1 MKVGRPHGLDGSF
14 YVDAPLDKGATVLI
28 GDKEFTVAERKGTDA
43 KPIIR
48 LTGIDDRDAAEALRG
63 KTLTPD
69 PGQRATGNESDNE
82 WLIEELIGCRIEGVG
97 EVTGVLE
104 GMSCDVLEV
113 GDELIPLVTDAVTK
127 VDVENKVIEIDQGFL
142 GL

>member
-14 YVDAPLDKGATVLI
+14 YVDAPVDEGATLRI
-28 GDKEFTVAERKGTDA
+28 GEREFTVAERKGTDK

-48 LTGIDDRDAAEALRG
+48 LEGVDDRDAAESLRG
-63 KTLTPD
+63 ETLIPTSDERP
-69 PGQRATGNESDNE
+69 ATSDGE
-82 WLIEELIGCRIEGVG
+82 WPIEDLIGCRIEGLG
-97 EVTGVLE
+97 QVTGVLE

-113 GDELIPLVTDAVTK
+113 GDDLIPLVTDAVTK
-127 VDVENKVIEIDQGFL
+127 VDVENKVIDVNREFL

>member
-14 YVDAPLDKGATVLI
+14 HVDAPLETGATVRI
-28 GDKEFTVAERKGTDA
+28 GDEEFTVAERKGTDA

-48 LTGIDDRDAAEALRG
+48 LTGIDDRDAAQALRG
-63 KTLTPD
+63 ETLTTSD
-69 PGQRATGNESDNE
+69 QRPATSDEGE

-113 GDELIPLVTDAVTK
+113 GNELIPLVTDAVTR
-127 VDVENKVIEIDQGFL
+127 VDVENKVIEVNREFL

>member
-14 YVDAPLDKGATVLI
+14 YVDAPVDEGAMVQI
-28 GDKEFTVAERKGTDA
+28 GDEEFTVVERKGTDA

-48 LTGIDDRDAAEALRG
+48 LSGIDNRDAVEALRG
-63 KTLTPD
+63 EELTADAEP
-69 PGQRATGNESDNE
+69 PGDDE
-82 WLIEELIGCRIEGVG
+82 WLVEDLVGCRIDGIG

-113 GDELIPLVTDAVTK
+113 GDELIPLVTDAVTR
-127 VDVENKVIEIDQGFL
+127 VDVEKKVIEVNREFL

>member
-1 MKVGRPHGLDGSF
+1 VKVGRPHGLDGSF
-14 YVDAPLDKGATVLI
+14 YVDGPIDEGATVVI
-28 GDKEFTVAERKGTDA
+28 GDNEFTVVARKGTDA

-48 LTGIDDRDAAEALRG
+48 LTGIENRDAAEALRG
-63 KTLTPD
+63 ETLSPTSDERP
-69 PGQRATGNESDNE
+69 ATSDDE
-82 WLIEELIGCRIEGVG
+82 WPIEDLIGCRIEGVG

-113 GDELIPLVTDAVTK
+113 GDELIPLVTDAVTG
-127 VDVENKVIEIDQGFL
+127 VDVENKVIQVNREFL

>member
-14 YVDAPLDKGATVLI
+14 YVDGPVDEGATVRI
-28 GDKEFTVAERKGTDA
+28 GDRDYTVAERKGTDA

-48 LTGIDDRDAAEALRG
+48 LDGVDDRAAAEALRG
-63 KTLTPD
+63 ERLTPGD
-69 PGQRATGNESDNE
+69 RQLETGNDE
-82 WLIEELIGCRIEGVG
+82 WLVDDLVGCRIEGVG

-113 GDELIPLVTDAVTK
+113 GDELIPLVTDAVTN
-127 VDVENKVIEIDQGFL
+127 VDVDNKVIEVNREFL

>member
-14 YVDAPLDKGATVLI
+14 YVDGPLEEGAAVRI
-28 GDKEFTVAERKGTDA
+28 GEREFTVAERKGTDE

-48 LTGIDDRDAAEALRG
+48 LAGIDNRDAAESLRG
-63 KTLTPD
+63 EMLTAASTEPLGD
-69 PGQRATGNESDNE
+69 DE
-82 WLIEELIGCRIEGVG
+82 WLVEDLVGCRIEGVG
-97 EVTGVLE
+97 EVSAVLE

-113 GDELIPLVTDAVTK
+113 GAELIPLVSDAVTR
-127 VDVENKVIEIDQGFL
+127 VDIEKKVIEVDREFL

>member
-14 YVDAPLDKGATVLI
+14 YVDGPVDEGATVRI
-28 GDKEFTVAERKGTDA
+28 GDDVYTVAARKGTDA

-48 LTGIDDRDAAEALRG
+48 LNGIDNRDDAEALRG
-63 KTLTPD
+63 QTLSPTSDEQP
-69 PGQRATGNESDNE
+69 ATSEDE
-82 WLIEELIGCRIEGVG
+82 WLISDLIGCHIEGIG

-113 GDELIPLVTDAVTK
+113 GDELVPLVADAVIN
-127 VDVENKVIEIDQGFL
+127 VDVENKVIEVNREFL